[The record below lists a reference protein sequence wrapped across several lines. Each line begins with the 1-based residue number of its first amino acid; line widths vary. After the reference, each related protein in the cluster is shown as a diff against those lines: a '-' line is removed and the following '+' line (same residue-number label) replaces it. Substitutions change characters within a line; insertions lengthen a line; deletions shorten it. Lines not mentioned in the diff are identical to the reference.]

1 MRSTDAMGKRLQIA
15 GILLIIGL
23 MVEAICLLSAKPIAF
38 IIFVGAG
45 GLLIFG
51 GVAVYL
57 FSLISISVV
66 PD

>member
-1 MRSTDAMGKRLQIA
+1 MLASDPLRKRIQFA
-15 GILLIIGL
+15 GVLLIIGL

-38 IIFVGAG
+38 IIFVGVG
-45 GLLIFG
+45 GLLIFA

-57 FSLISISVV
+57 FSLISISAV

>member
-1 MRSTDAMGKRLQIA
+1 MPSIDAMGKRLQVA

-23 MVEAICLLSAKPIAF
+23 VIEAICLLSAKPIAF
-38 IIFVGAG
+38 IIFVGVG

-57 FSLISISVV
+57 FSLISIAAV

>member
-1 MRSTDAMGKRLQIA
+1 MPTDAMGRRLQVA

-23 MVEAICLLSAKPIAF
+23 VIEAICLLSAKPIAF
-38 IIFVGAG
+38 IIFVGVG

-57 FSLISISVV
+57 FSLISIATV